1 MKKNY
6 QTIDIGKSLRKLR
19 EGRNLSLRSLSEIS
33 GLAVNTLSL
42 IENGKTSPS
51 VNTLSKIAKALEI
64 PITAFFDSDT
74 EKSDIGFT
82 VKSTVVSVEFKHS
95 KYFDLG
101 SQKTTHPVG
110 PYLIN
115 LKPKSNFDIKL
126 ITHSGYEFVFCLTG
140 LLEYIINDKSYS
152 LEYGDSL
159 LFDASHQHNCYN
171 LSDFPTQ
178 FLLVLY
184 PLKSTDYF
192 MHHHIPEI

>member
-82 VKSTVVSVEFKHS
+82 AKSTVVSVEF
-95 KYFDLG
+95 
-101 SQKTTHPVG
+101 
-110 PYLIN
+110 
-115 LKPKSNFDIKL
+115 
-126 ITHSGYEFVFCLTG
+126 
-140 LLEYIINDKSYS
+140 
-152 LEYGDSL
+152 
-159 LFDASHQHNCYN
+159 
-171 LSDFPTQ
+171 
-178 FLLVLY
+178 
-184 PLKSTDYF
+184 
-192 MHHHIPEI
+192 